1 MKSARGMGTRMSA
14 DRSPTSITEA
24 GWHWLRAK
32 HATGLPR
39 SARDPYFPEHGVTRP
54 AELRDADLPP
64 ADSDGVRKLDREAL
78 ELTYV
83 SGKWVV
89 PRDAATV
96 DEFWAAVVEDVE
108 AGEVWDAKVA
118 TAVGRQAFGDDHFQV
133 SVYTPNYFDA
143 DDVNRVRD
151 RLRDVHGV
159 TDQIGYVPDIY
170 TTRGIDAGNA
180 DKWGLPS
187 HRRYER

>member
-1 MKSARGMGTRMSA
+1 MQV
-14 DRSPTSITEA
+14 DRPPTSITEE

-39 SARDPYFPEHGVTRP
+39 SARDAYFPEHGVTRP
-54 AELRDADLPP
+54 AALGEADLPP

-89 PRDAATV
+89 PCDPAAV
-96 DEFWAAVVEDVE
+96 DEVWEAVVADVE
-108 AGEVWDAKVA
+108 AGVFWDAKTA
-118 TAVGRQAFGDDHFQV
+118 TAVGRQAFGGDRFEV
-133 SVYTPNYFDA
+133 SVSTPNYFDT
-143 DDVNRVRD
+143 DDVQRVRD
-151 RLRDVHGV
+151 RLRDAHGV
-159 TDQIGYVPDIY
+159 ADQIGYVPDLY

-180 DKWGLPS
+180 EKWGLPS
-187 HRRYER
+187 HVRYER